1 MMEELTLEELIAI
14 RDLKRKGWCVV
25 LFTPTELNDADADHM
40 EDVLIERGWNFLGE
54 TNDG

>member
-25 LFTPTELNDADADHM
+25 LFTPTELNDTDPNNM
-40 EDVLIERGWNFLGE
+40 EEVLIERGWNFIGE
-54 TNDG
+54 ANDG

>member
-1 MMEELTLEELIAI
+1 MEDLTHEEQFVISE
-14 RDLKRKGWCVV
+14 LKRKGWCVV